1 MVFERG
7 LSTVCGDPLVAFE
20 DVWSERRVI
29 MSFFSEAV
37 FNEHRYSQDGQTR
50 RLVLHCLLSTVCDDL
65 LVAFEQAWSGEMVLE
80 RRLSRICGDFFIDLE
95 NVWLKMGAQAL
106 GRVFEPWRVRI

>member
-1 MVFERG
+1 MRR
-7 LSTVCGDPLVAFE
+7 VCSDIFAAVE
-20 DVWSERRVI
+20 NVWSKRV
-29 MSFFSEAV
+29 
-37 FNEHRYSQDGQTR
+37 
-50 RLVLHCLLSTVCDDL
+50 VLHCLLSTVCDDL